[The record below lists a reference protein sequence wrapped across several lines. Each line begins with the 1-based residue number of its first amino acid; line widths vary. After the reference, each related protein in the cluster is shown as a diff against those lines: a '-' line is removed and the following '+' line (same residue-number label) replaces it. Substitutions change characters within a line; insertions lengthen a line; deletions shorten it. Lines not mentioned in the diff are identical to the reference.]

1 MRVVDKILFTE
12 IVSKKWFSLP
22 INVVIRTRFFND
34 FSSAKLWVIFGQW
47 IKFFG
52 GSELGLI
59 CDFIQ
64 GNAWQIL
71 VKHFEITRMKS
82 KLKYIFS
89 PLGAKMN
96 SSVNEEIRFQ
106 GNYYGE
112 DPLHYS
118 GKPLHK

>member
-1 MRVVDKILFTE
+1 MANGL
-12 IVSKKWFSLP
+12 S
-22 INVVIRTRFFND
+22 
-34 FSSAKLWVIFGQW
+34 
-47 IKFFG
+47 FFG

-64 GNAWQIL
+64 GNAWQLL

-112 DPLHYS
+112 DALHYS

>member
-1 MRVVDKILFTE
+1 MRVVEKILITE

-59 CDFIQ
+59 WNFIQ
-64 GNAWQIL
+64 GKAWQIL
-71 VKHFEITRMKS
+71 VKHFEITRLNL

-96 SSVNEEIRFQ
+96 SSVNEELRFQ

>member
-1 MRVVDKILFTE
+1 MRVVDKILITE

-22 INVVIRTRFFND
+22 INVVIRTRFIND
-34 FSSAKLWVIFGQW
+34 FSSAKLWVIFGKW

-64 GNAWQIL
+64 RNAWQIL

-106 GNYYGE
+106 WNYYGE
-112 DPLHYS
+112 DALHYS

>member
-1 MRVVDKILFTE
+1 MVNGL
-12 IVSKKWFSLP
+12 S
-22 INVVIRTRFFND
+22 
-34 FSSAKLWVIFGQW
+34 
-47 IKFFG
+47 FFG
-52 GSELGLI
+52 GSKLGLK

-64 GNAWQIL
+64 RNAWQIL

-96 SSVNEEIRFQ
+96 SSVNEELRFKQ
-106 GNYYGE
+106 NYYGE
-112 DPLHYS
+112 VPLHYS